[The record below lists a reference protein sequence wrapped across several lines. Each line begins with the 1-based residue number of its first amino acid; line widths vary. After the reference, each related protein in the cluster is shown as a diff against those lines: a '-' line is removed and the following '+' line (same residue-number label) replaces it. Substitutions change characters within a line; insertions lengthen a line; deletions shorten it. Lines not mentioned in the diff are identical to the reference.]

1 LINLFVSYLKV
12 VLDLIGDAA
21 VELNASLMGSGTGD
35 GLELGLEGGLDHLN
49 GDLFL
54 LAIFDDLLGNNG
66 SL

>member
-1 LINLFVSYLKV
+1 M
-12 VLDLIGDAA
+12 LDLIGDAA